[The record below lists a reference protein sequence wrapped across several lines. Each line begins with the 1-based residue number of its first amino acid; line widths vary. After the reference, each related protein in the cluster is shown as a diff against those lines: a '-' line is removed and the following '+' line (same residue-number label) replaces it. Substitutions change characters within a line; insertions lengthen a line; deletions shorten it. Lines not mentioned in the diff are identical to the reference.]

1 MLPIAGGILLVLG
14 AIAYL
19 YLGAIM
25 VSGGTTWSSL
35 TGGVSDILTACG
47 AIVLIFGIIALLG
60 GIFAIMRKYWA
71 LALIGGILAIPTV
84 LGLIGMILIAVSHK
98 DFD

>member
-14 AIAYL
+14 ALMYL
-19 YLGAIM
+19 YLGAVM
-25 VSGGTTWSSL
+25 VSGGTAWSSL
-35 TGGVSDILTACG
+35 TAGYSNILTACG

-60 GIFAIMRKYWA
+60 GIFAIMRKFWA

-84 LGLIGMILIAVSHK
+84 LGLIGMILVAVSHK